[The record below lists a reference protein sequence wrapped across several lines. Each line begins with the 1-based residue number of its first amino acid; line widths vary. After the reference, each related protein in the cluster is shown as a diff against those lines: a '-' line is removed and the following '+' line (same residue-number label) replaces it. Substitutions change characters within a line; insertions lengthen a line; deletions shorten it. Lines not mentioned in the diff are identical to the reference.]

1 MHEATRMAKGTAQ
14 KHPTVLK
21 EKKIVAIS
29 GEDKI
34 KGIGKTE
41 SSFDLP

>member
-14 KHPTVLK
+14 KQTVLK
-21 EKKIVAIS
+21 EKQIVAIS

-34 KGIGKTE
+34 KDIGKTE